1 MYESLYERTS
11 TCQLSQSWLCMS
23 LPPILCIVTVQVSK
37 CHWRNRSSSSMQE
50 HSIWVGIST
59 HDNPANDPSSVTAL
73 STRAIM
79 YWLCTVWSTHA
90 CTYSPVKRTNT
101 TTTTTTT
108 TTEPR
113 PPTTD
118 LQPIGLWVF
127 PYVSTTSDPESAH
140 TRTTKNY
147 KVPIDLEIPAPK
159 NLSVLALIKE
169 LISSVSLH
177 EFNFASQNF
186 AITLSSPSLLSSF
199 AMRLFPSICYTT
211 SPTLKPSA
219 KRSFGVLI
227 ELLRDAMGII
237 VLTAFLGTVTSA
249 QASAQHWTVAER
261 GGVRVHVR
269 RWRHGTAALR
279 RDSVSSPWSMAWIVR
294 SSKKLR
300 TGFVPTV
307 APGPP
312 AQPPSSTSSLYAWHA
327 GQGHSKSCAVYRDT

>member
-1 MYESLYERTS
+1 
-11 TCQLSQSWLCMS
+11 
-23 LPPILCIVTVQVSK
+23 
-37 CHWRNRSSSSMQE
+37 MQE

-147 KVPIDLEIPAPK
+147 KVPIYLEIPAPK
-159 NLSVLALIKE
+159 NSSVLALIKE

-177 EFNFASQNF
+177 EFNFVSQNF

-199 AMRLFPSICYTT
+199 AMRLVRRRRGAVFVSKLPTT
-211 SPTLKPSA
+211 NIPTLKPSA

-261 GGVRVHVR
+261 GSVRVHVR

-312 AQPPSSTSSLYAWHA
+312 AQPPAQHPASMRGMRGKATASRVRAGARSASNGTETSRQMFAALVL
-327 GQGHSKSCAVYRDT
+327 QKQLKTIV

>member
-1 MYESLYERTS
+1 MSFQCAGLGPWIPHMLGQVLGQIAYP
-11 TCQLSQSWLCMS
+11 S
-23 LPPILCIVTVQVSK
+23 LPGFDL
-37 CHWRNRSSSSMQE
+37 
-50 HSIWVGIST
+50 
-59 HDNPANDPSSVTAL
+59 
-73 STRAIM
+73 
-79 YWLCTVWSTHA
+79 LCTHQSSAQTPKCVEQPEQPERKVTDHMITSCQVEFTA
-90 CTYSPVKRTNT
+90 APRQPRQ
-101 TTTTTTT
+101 
-108 TTEPR
+108 PR
-113 PPTTD
+113 PPTTN

-261 GGVRVHVR
+261 GSVRVHVR

-279 RDSVSSPWSMAWIVR
+279 SDSVSSPWSMAWIVR

-300 TGFVPTV
+300 TSFVPTV
-307 APGPP
+307 APAQPP
-312 AQPPSSTSSLYAWHA
+312 AQHPASMRGMRGKATASRVRAGARSASNGTETSRQMFAALVL
-327 GQGHSKSCAVYRDT
+327 QKQLKTIV